1 MSRLGTAQVGSGQL
15 GATGTPVT
23 ISFDSASTSA
33 ESFVLSANRQ
43 FEIGFSESSTS
54 QYTADIN
61 AVLAL
66 ESSINALSSLNN
78 SITGTFTLS
87 LKPED
92 TNLGG
97 GRLGSERVGD
107 TLEGFA
113 SSATSTFGINA
124 IFSIDTA
131 SASQSAILQDLTRVL
146 PITQASASAST
157 ASFETIR
164 VRILDFESE
173 SITEFDWVLSEDSY
187 EELYGETLGS
197 AEKQLIIFGSAQ
209 ID

>member
-164 VRILDFESE
+164 VRILDFERE
-173 SITEFDWVLSEDSY
+173 SITELD
-187 EELYGETLGS
+187 
-197 AEKQLIIFGSAQ
+197 
-209 ID
+209 

>member
-1 MSRLGTAQVGSGQL
+1 MSRLGAAQVGSGQL

-23 ISFDSASTSA
+23 ITFDSASTSA

-43 FEIGFSESSTS
+43 FEITFSESSTS
-54 QYTADIN
+54 QYMSDIN
-61 AVLAL
+61 AILAL
-66 ESSINALSSLNN
+66 ESSINAVSNLNN
-78 SITGTFTLS
+78 GITGTFTLS
-87 LKPED
+87 LKPKD

-113 SSATSTFGINA
+113 SGLTPTFGISA
-124 IFSIDTA
+124 IFPVDLDA
-131 SASQSAILQDLTRVL
+131 DSQSAILQDFTRVR
-146 PITQASASAST
+146 PITKASTSAST
-157 ASFETIR
+157 VSFQPIR
-164 VRILDFESE
+164 VRILDFESN
-173 SITEFDWVLSEDSY
+173 SITEFEWVLSEDSY

-197 AEKQLIIFGSAQ
+197 AEKQLILFGDAV